1 MRWGTCNPEQKTDV
15 FVVWNAEQER
25 ASAVIQRKFK
35 SIKGMEGK
43 LKKTVLKGRQHHVE
57 RRLWDT
63 TPESATIGEL
73 AGLPGM
79 NEEVYTA
86 YAGPLPQK
94 RKHHLSMPGI
104 TDNTYP
110 DEIIPLRN
118 PKKSEPRL
126 SVEVVKKVFPQEDDK
141 PHDGENVVRNDEVKN
156 EKADMDPKGITH
168 LCTYG
173 RDEEYIMN
181 KFWQEGV
188 QTVILWGVGDG
199 MIPWCCLQQRIPIMC
214 IYDRVLHKKIIE
226 EFLLGKIIECMQKA
240 TPKDTRWWRSNEG
253 LGCRDDEGAVG
264 NAVKKAKTVTDTV
277 KTVTA
282 KAGVPKAGVPKTGV
296 PKKGAAPGKGTKHI
310 KSDHDDD
317 ESSSASSSSSKKPK
331 KMKTE

>member
-1 MRWGTCNPEQKTDV
+1 
-15 FVVWNAEQER
+15 
-25 ASAVIQRKFK
+25 
-35 SIKGMEGK
+35 
-43 LKKTVLKGRQHHVE
+43 
-57 RRLWDT
+57 
-63 TPESATIGEL
+63 
-73 AGLPGM
+73 
-79 NEEVYTA
+79 
-86 YAGPLPQK
+86 
-94 RKHHLSMPGI
+94 
-104 TDNTYP
+104 
-110 DEIIPLRN
+110 
-118 PKKSEPRL
+118 
-126 SVEVVKKVFPQEDDK
+126 
-141 PHDGENVVRNDEVKN
+141 
-156 EKADMDPKGITH
+156 MDPKGITH

-214 IYDRVLHKKIIE
+214 IYDRALHKKIIE

-240 TPKDTRWWRSNEG
+240 TPKDTRWWRSNEA
-253 LGCRDDEGAVG
+253 LGCCDDEGAVG

-296 PKKGAAPGKGTKHI
+296 PKKGAAPGKGTKH

>member
-94 RKHHLSMPGI
+94 RKHHLPMPGI

-126 SVEVVKKVFPQEDDK
+126 SVEIVKKVFPPEDDK
-141 PHDGENVVRNDEVKN
+141 PHDGENVVRNDEVW
-156 EKADMDPKGITH
+156 APCHVCSCLRHCYVGARIT
-168 LCTYG
+168 
-173 RDEEYIMN
+173 M
-181 KFWQEGV
+181 
-188 QTVILWGVGDG
+188 QTRPLTLLLNMSNNIL
-199 MIPWCCLQQRIPIMC
+199 
-214 IYDRVLHKKIIE
+214 
-226 EFLLGKIIECMQKA
+226 LLK
-240 TPKDTRWWRSNEG
+240 
-253 LGCRDDEGAVG
+253 
-264 NAVKKAKTVTDTV
+264 
-277 KTVTA
+277 
-282 KAGVPKAGVPKTGV
+282 
-296 PKKGAAPGKGTKHI
+296 
-310 KSDHDDD
+310 
-317 ESSSASSSSSKKPK
+317 
-331 KMKTE
+331 